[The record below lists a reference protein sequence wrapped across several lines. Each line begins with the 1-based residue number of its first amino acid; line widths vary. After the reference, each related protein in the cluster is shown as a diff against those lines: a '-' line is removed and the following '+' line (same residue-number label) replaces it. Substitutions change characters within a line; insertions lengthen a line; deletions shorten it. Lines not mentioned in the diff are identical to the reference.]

1 MNRSQSFLL
10 VCIVLSAAASLYI
23 VLPFLQYVLGAIIL
37 AYVFYPFNQRLV
49 PYFGPM
55 ASPIVLIAGM
65 FVAMIVPVIYIAIV
79 LYRDIQQLIR
89 GDTPLDI
96 NEIERTIADTAGID
110 VDLAAQ
116 LQALG
121 EGTFDVLFGNVSG
134 IFSVG
139 ARLSIGFALVLFL
152 VYYILRD
159 GDRFVAWSRDVVPM
173 PDPVTDRLFVKVDRM
188 VRGVVIGHIV
198 VAVGQGIVAGV
209 GMWVVGIPNVVFW
222 TFVMVLLALLPLIGA
237 FIVWGPAAVY
247 LFLIGDTVGAIAL
260 TVYGVAVV
268 SSVDNYARPILIDQQ
283 VHLNPAVILV
293 GVFGGVY
300 AIGVTG
306 LFVGPV
312 IFGVLAATL
321 TTFNE
326 EYDLL

>member
-1 MNRSQSFLL
+1 MNRAQSFLL
-10 VCIVLSAAASLYI
+10 VCIALSAAISLYI
-23 VLPFLQYVLGAIIL
+23 VLPFLQYFFGAVIL
-37 AYVFYPFNQRLV
+37 ASVFYPLNRRLV

-55 ASPIVLIAGM
+55 ISPMVLIVGVFA
-65 FVAMIVPVIYIAIV
+65 AMIVPVIYIAIV

-89 GDTPLDI
+89 GETTLDI
-96 NEIERTIADTAGID
+96 REIEQTIADTVGVD
-110 VDLAAQ
+110 VDLSAQ

-159 GDRFVAWSRDVVPM
+159 GDRFVAWSHDVVPM
-173 PDPVTDRLFVKVDRM
+173 PDPVTNRLFEKIDQM
-188 VRGVVIGHIV
+188 VRGVVIGHLV
-198 VAVGQGIVAGV
+198 VAVGQGVVAGV
-209 GMWVVGIPNVVFW
+209 GMWAVGIPNVVFW

-260 TVYGVAVV
+260 TVYGVAIV

-293 GVFGGVY
+293 GVFGGIY

-321 TTFNE
+321 TTFKE